1 MIERLQTFL
10 AELLGYSA
18 APPSLVIAVAS
29 LVILAFAAA
38 AWLIGKLVLTRLLVR
53 LIESSTTRN
62 DDELLKRN
70 VPGRLAHA
78 LVAITITSLAPALLH
93 TYPLIANAISVV
105 ALIYLI
111 VVVALIID
119 AVLDTVL
126 VISSHYEFSRELP
139 VKSVFQVL
147 KLGIWFLA
155 IMLALSLVLG
165 KSPLTLFA
173 GLGAMT
179 AVLMLVFKD
188 PILGFVAGIQ
198 LSSNNMVS
206 VGDWI
211 EMPQHGVD
219 GDVLEIALTTVKVRN
234 FDNTITTVPTQT
246 LINDSF
252 KNWRGMQESGGR
264 RIKRAV
270 VVDLTSVKF
279 CTEEMLARFG
289 RINYV
294 TDYLAAKQA
303 ELADFNSELDLS
315 SPANGRRLT
324 NIGTFRAYI
333 EAYLRHHPKINQN
346 LTLLVR
352 QLNPTEQGLP
362 IEIYVFSS
370 EKRWVQYEGV
380 QSDIFDHILASA
392 PEFDLRVFQN
402 PSGLDFRRLG
412 DFQAR
417 NA

>member
-1 MIERLQTFL
+1 MIETLQGFL
-10 AELLGYSA
+10 AEQLGLAS
-18 APPSLVIAVAS
+18 APPILGIALA
-29 LVILAFAAA
+29 LVILFSTAGVV
-38 AWLIGKLVLTRLLVR
+38 WIIGKVLLTRLLVR
-53 LIESSTTRN
+53 LIKASATQN
-62 DDELLKRN
+62 DDELLTRN
-70 VPGRLAHA
+70 VPGRLSHA
-78 LVAITITSLAPALLH
+78 LVALTISSLAPALLQD
-93 TYPLIANAISVV
+93 YPQTANVLNVA
-105 ALIYLI
+105 ALIYFI
-111 VVVALIID
+111 VVVTLVID
-119 AVLDTVL
+119 ALLDTLL
-126 VISSHYEFSRELP
+126 VISSQYEFSRELP
-139 VKSVFQVL
+139 LKSVFQVL

-179 AVLMLVFKD
+179 AVFMLVFKD

-252 KNWRGMQESGGR
+252 KNWRGMQDSGGR

-279 CTEEMLARFG
+279 CDDAMLARFSQ
-289 RINYV
+289 INYIA
-294 TDYLAAKQA
+294 DYLAAKTA
-303 ELADFNSELDLS
+303 ELASFNSELDLS

-324 NIGTFRAYI
+324 NLGTFRAYV
-333 EAYLRHHPKINQN
+333 EAYLRHHPQINQN

-352 QLNPTEQGLP
+352 QLKPTETGLP
-362 IEIYVFSS
+362 IEIYVFSK
-370 EKRWVQYEGV
+370 EKRWAQYEGI
-380 QSDIFDHILASA
+380 QADIFDHILASA

-402 PSGLDFRRLG
+402 PTGG
-412 DFQAR
+412 DFQRLRIA
-417 NA
+417 

>member
-1 MIERLQTFL
+1 MIETLQGFL
-10 AELLGYSA
+10 AEQLGLAS
-18 APPSLVIAVAS
+18 APPILGIALA
-29 LVILAFAAA
+29 LVILFSTAGVV
-38 AWLIGKLVLTRLLVR
+38 WIIGKVLLTRLLVR
-53 LIESSTTRN
+53 LIKASATQN
-62 DDELLKRN
+62 DDELLTRN
-70 VPGRLAHA
+70 VPGRLSHA
-78 LVAITITSLAPALLH
+78 LVALTISSLAPALLQD
-93 TYPLIANAISVV
+93 YPQTANVLNVA
-105 ALIYLI
+105 ALIYFI
-111 VVVALIID
+111 VVVTLVID
-119 AVLDTVL
+119 ALLDTLL
-126 VISSHYEFSRELP
+126 VISSQYEFSRELP
-139 VKSVFQVL
+139 LKSVFQVL

-179 AVLMLVFKD
+179 AVFMLVFKD

-252 KNWRGMQESGGR
+252 KNWRGMQDSGGR

-279 CTEEMLARFG
+279 CDDAMLARFSQ
-289 RINYV
+289 INYIA
-294 TDYLAAKQA
+294 DYLAAKTA
-303 ELADFNSELDLS
+303 ELASFNSELDLS

-324 NIGTFRAYI
+324 NLGTFRAYV
-333 EAYLRHHPKINQN
+333 EAYLRHHPQINQN

-352 QLNPTEQGLP
+352 QLKPTETGLP
-362 IEIYVFSS
+362 IEIYVFSK
-370 EKRWVQYEGV
+370 EKRWAQYEGI
-380 QSDIFDHILASA
+380 QADIFDHILASA
-392 PEFDLRVFQN
+392 PEFDLRIFQN
-402 PSGLDFRRLG
+402 PSGG
-412 DFQAR
+412 DFQHLS
-417 NA
+417 NK